1 MRRRHIFLLPIFKE
15 MTEEQ
20 QQLLLPLITLCRFNA
35 DQTIFKQG
43 DSADHLYIIENGL
56 VDIIFKPSDGP
67 ALQVSRL
74 TRGGVFGWSSALGR
88 ENYTSSAQAVMN
100 LEAYRFTGKELRTLC
115 EVNPETGVVILD
127 RLALAI
133 AQRLESTHG
142 QVMSLLKNSMDL
154 K

>member
-1 MRRRHIFLLPIFKE
+1 M
-15 MTEEQ
+15 
-20 QQLLLPLITLCRFNA
+20 LLPLITLCRFDA

-43 DSADHLYIIENGL
+43 DNADHLYIIENGL

-74 TRGGVFGWSSALGR
+74 SRGGVFGWSSALGR
-88 ENYTSSAQAVMN
+88 DSYTSSAQAVMD
-100 LEAYRFTGKELRTLC
+100 LEAYRFSGQELRTLC
-115 EVNPETGVVILD
+115 EGHPETGVVLLD

-133 AQRLESTHG
+133 AKRLESTHD
-142 QVMSLLKNSMDL
+142 QVMNVLKNSMDL